1 MNRYKKA
8 IEALRRAQWV
18 LRKNKIKDELFT
30 ALCLD
35 AGLVSELEQCNEL
48 IGILE
53 KRGAKN
59 ES

>member
-35 AGLVSELEQCNEL
+35 TGLASELEQCNEL

-53 KRGAKN
+53 KKGG
-59 ES
+59 